1 MQRRDDMTRRNSIL
15 LQIGDVSCVIWQE
28 TLSLI
33 QFIGEAVS
41 ACADAVRRPRKIR
54 WRETLFYM
62 NMCGSDGLPITALI
76 CFLTGIILGYQCA
89 VQMHKYGADAF
100 LPGLVG
106 CSVVREL
113 GPMMVAIVATGRA
126 GSAFAAEI
134 GTMKVSE
141 EIDAMRTMGFLP
153 ERFLVIP
160 KLIAMTLTIPML
172 TVIGDVMGILGG
184 MIVGHTSLGMP
195 VQTYYQQTVEWVA
208 PEYFFESIFKSVV
221 FAVVITLTGCW
232 RGFRAGNDAIAV
244 GKATTSAVVI
254 SILFIILCDTFLAHV
269 FNTIFFG

>member
-1 MQRRDDMTRRNSIL
+1 MTDRSSIF
-15 LQIGDVSCVIWQE
+15 LQVGDVTCVIWKE
-28 TLSLI
+28 TLNLI
-33 QFIGEAVS
+33 LFIGEVSS
-41 ACADAVRRPRKIR
+41 ACIDAIRQPKKIR

-76 CFLTGIILGYQCA
+76 CLLTGIILGYQCA

-141 EIDAMRTMGFLP
+141 EIDAMRTMGFIP

-160 KLIAMTLTIPML
+160 KLIAMMLMIPML
-172 TVIGDVMGILGG
+172 TTIGDIMGIVGG
-184 MIVGHTSLGMP
+184 MIVGNSALGMP
-195 VQTYYQQTVEWVA
+195 LQTYYQQTVEWVK
-208 PEYFFESIFKSVV
+208 PEYFFESIFKSVI
-221 FAVVITLTGCW
+221 FAVIITVTGCW
-232 RGFRAGNDAIAV
+232 RGFRTGNDSIAV
-244 GKATTSAVVI
+244 GRATTTAVVI
-254 SILFIILCDTFLAHV
+254 SILFIILCDTLLAHL

>member
-1 MQRRDDMTRRNSIL
+1 MRRRADMARQNGIL
-15 LQIGDVSCVIWQE
+15 LQIGDATRMIWEE
-28 TLSLI
+28 TQNLI
-33 QFIGEAVS
+33 QFVGEVTS

-126 GSAFAAEI
+126 GSAFAAETI
-134 GTMKVSE
+134 RPNAHMR
-141 EIDAMRTMGFLP
+141 AMFSIVFMGVLFYVGSSTKILH
-153 ERFLVIP
+153 
-160 KLIAMTLTIPML
+160 LTKQFYSNYKMMS
-172 TVIGDVMGILGG
+172 TK
-184 MIVGHTSLGMP
+184 TK
-195 VQTYYQQTVEWVA
+195 TTFQQ
-208 PEYFFESIFKSVV
+208 
-221 FAVVITLTGCW
+221 
-232 RGFRAGNDAIAV
+232 
-244 GKATTSAVVI
+244 
-254 SILFIILCDTFLAHV
+254 
-269 FNTIFFG
+269 

>member
-1 MQRRDDMTRRNSIL
+1 MINPNSIF
-15 LQIGDVSCVIWQE
+15 LQVGEVSCIIWQE
-28 TLSLI
+28 SLDLI
-33 QFIGEAVS
+33 CFLGETAS
-41 ACADAVRRPRKIR
+41 ACADAIRHPKKIR

-62 NMCGSDGLPITALI
+62 NMCGADGLPITVLI
-76 CFLTGIILGYQCA
+76 CLLTGIILGYQCA
-89 VQMHKYGADAF
+89 VQMQKYGADAF

-141 EIDAMRTMGFLP
+141 EIDAMRTMGFIP

-160 KLIAMTLTIPML
+160 KLIAMMCMIPML
-172 TVIGDVMGILGG
+172 ATIGDIMGIAGG
-184 MIVGHTSLGMP
+184 MIIGDSVLGMP
-195 VQTYYQQTVEWVA
+195 LETYFRQTVSWVK
-208 PEYFFESIFKSVV
+208 PRYFFESIFKSLI
-221 FAVVITLTGCW
+221 FAVIITIIGCW
-232 RGFRAGNDAIAV
+232 RGFRTGSDSIAV
-244 GKATTSAVVI
+244 GRSTTSAVVV
-254 SILFIILCDTFLAHV
+254 SILIIILCDTLLAHL

>member
-1 MQRRDDMTRRNSIL
+1 MIDRSSIF
-15 LQIGDVSCVIWQE
+15 LQVGDVTCVIWKE
-28 TLSLI
+28 TLNLI
-33 QFIGEAVS
+33 LFIGEVSS
-41 ACADAVRRPRKIR
+41 ACIDAVRQPKKIR

-76 CFLTGIILGYQCA
+76 CLLTGIILGYQCA

-141 EIDAMRTMGFLP
+141 EIDAMRTMGFIP

-160 KLIAMTLTIPML
+160 KLIAMMLMIPML
-172 TVIGDVMGILGG
+172 TTIGDIMGIVGG
-184 MIVGHTSLGMP
+184 MIVGNSALGMP
-195 VQTYYQQTVEWVA
+195 LPIISRPSNGSSRNT
-208 PEYFFESIFKSVV
+208 SS
-221 FAVVITLTGCW
+221 
-232 RGFRAGNDAIAV
+232 RASSKASFSQSSSPSPDAGADSGPAMIPSQ
-244 GKATTSAVVI
+244 SAGQPRQR
-254 SILFIILCDTFLAHV
+254 S
-269 FNTIFFG
+269 

>member
-1 MQRRDDMTRRNSIL
+1 MRRRDDMTSRNSIL

-33 QFIGEAVS
+33 SFIGEAVS

-89 VQMHKYGADAF
+89 VQMHKYGADSF

-160 KLIAMTLTIPML
+160 KLIAMALTIPML
-172 TVIGDVMGILGG
+172 TTIGDVMGILGG
-184 MIVGHTSLGMP
+184 MIVGHASLGMP
-195 VQTYYQQTVEWVA
+195 VQTYYQQTIEWVA